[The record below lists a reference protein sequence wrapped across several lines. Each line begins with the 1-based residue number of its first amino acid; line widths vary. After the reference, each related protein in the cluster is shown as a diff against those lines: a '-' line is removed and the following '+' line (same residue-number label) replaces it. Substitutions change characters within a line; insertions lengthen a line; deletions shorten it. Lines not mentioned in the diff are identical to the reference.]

1 MDINRDGVITF
12 DEFMETCR
20 RVSKEGLYFKVNKQA
35 WRHPAETWRNQ
46 WQFLYKNVKTGQ
58 QFKLFRFL
66 LLEGTHS
73 IPFSF
78 EISFLRQKQKKV
90 IGIPLTYLEF
100 LGVVLDIQVEQLGG
114 VITDYSIEF
123 NHELMVKM
131 PKEIWS
137 WLDLYWLR
145 IYNC

>member
-1 MDINRDGVITF
+1 MLKQDNSLSYLDFFCLRAHVQYHSLLKSVSYDKNR
-12 DEFMETCR
+12 
-20 RVSKEGLYFKVNKQA
+20 
-35 WRHPAETWRNQ
+35 
-46 WQFLYKNVKTGQ
+46 
-58 QFKLFRFL
+58 
-66 LLEGTHS
+66 
-73 IPFSF
+73 
-78 EISFLRQKQKKV
+78 KKV

-137 WLDLYWLR
+137 WLDLY
-145 IYNC
+145 